1 MRRLLLF
8 AVLIFAS
15 SCVYYNTFFNAKQAF
30 QRAERNQFR
39 PKTQAAT
46 QYSWEKNRA
55 APPEEPTVAMTDKSL
70 YKEAIDRANKV
81 ILNHPKSK
89 YVDDA
94 LWLVGKARYNMGEY
108 IAAESRLNELVENF
122 PNSRFVDEANFYIGL
137 SRFWMKDYRAASES
151 FGRIVQKKKSPLK
164 DDAAFMS
171 AYIEFIRKN
180 YSIALNAFESF
191 IKEYAGSDSA
201 ATAQFFIGACRDSL
215 KQPLEALRAYR
226 KVKNMNPG
234 SDLFFDSQFAFGL
247 AAFKADSIRAGV
259 EAFQSLSRQERYFER
274 SGMIRL
280 QLARG
285 KYLEGQT
292 EQAIAEYNKIIEQ
305 FPNSAQSAEAYYQ
318 LGLIY
323 LGQNDLAKARENLTK
338 VNKEGQNQQIKKLAT
353 ARLAQL
359 TKYETYLAKLGQK
372 PVTSPESGIDSVRI
386 APADTETNVTTFV
399 DSATAPPAPADSQAP
414 TSLETDFPKTDSTG
428 NDIHVIDSLTGSMI
442 VEFPSSVS
450 DSVGADTSGQEETA
464 GIRFLLA
471 ELFYYDLER
480 PDSAINEYLTL
491 TNQYPHSSY
500 APRALLA
507 VAAIYLARED
517 SAAARG
523 ICRRIISEYPST
535 PQAEFARNLFFGEP
549 LPSVPSAG
557 SYYNLA
563 ESLYF
568 SIGDKDSALAV
579 FSFIEQT
586 FPGSEYAA
594 KSAFAR
600 AWIINQSLEADGDS
614 SAYRAFSHVAENY
627 AGTIYGRQAKILMG
641 LEKDST
647 AAAAQPEPVPANVSM
662 DTITMA
668 EVDTARQIPGLP
680 DAPPPKDTG
689 EFIYPEHLLSQKLKG
704 RVTFKIK
711 LNFVGTVID
720 YQLIGPSGNAAIDSA
735 AIRALTQTVFDISYI
750 DDLTKLNDYFRYD
763 IKFAPPKLDEFYQPY
778 QERREKGP

>member
-1 MRRLLLF
+1 MRRILLF
-8 AVLIFAS
+8 AVLIFTS

-30 QRAERNQFR
+30 QRAERNQFQ
-39 PKTQAAT
+39 PKTQAAS

-55 APPEEPTVAMTDKSL
+55 APPEEPAVAMTDKSL

-81 ILNHPKSK
+81 VLNHPKSK

-108 IAAESRLNELVENF
+108 IAAENKLTELVERF
-122 PNSRFVDEANFYIGL
+122 PNSRFVDEANFHIGL
-137 SRFWMKDYRAASES
+137 SRFWLKNYRAASES
-151 FGRIVQKKKSPLK
+151 FGRIEQKKKSPLK

-171 AYIEFIRKN
+171 AYIEFISKD
-180 YSIALNAFESF
+180 YSAALDGFERF
-191 IKEYAGSDSA
+191 VKEYAGSDSA

-234 SDLFFDSQFAFGL
+234 SDLFFDAQFAFGL
-247 AAFKADSIRAGV
+247 AAFKADSIKAGI

-274 SGMIRL
+274 SGLIRL
-280 QLARG
+280 QLAKG

-323 LGQNDLAKARENLTK
+323 LGQNDLARAKENLTK
-338 VNKEGQNQQIKKLAT
+338 VSKEGQNQQIKKLAA
-353 ARLAQL
+353 ARLGQL
-359 TKYETYLAKLGQK
+359 TKYESYLEKLGQK
-372 PVTSPESGIDSVRI
+372 PAVVPASKIETGETSL
-386 APADTETNVTTFV
+386 ADT
-399 DSATAPPAPADSQAP
+399 TAAPDTGAGQP
-414 TSLETDFPKTDSTG
+414 TPTPTEIDSTG
-428 NDIHVIDSLTGSMI
+428 HQASVIDSLSGSII
-442 VEFPSSVS
+442 VESPSAVA
-450 DSVGADTSGQEETA
+450 DSVGADSAGQEETA

-480 PDSAINEYLTL
+480 PDSALDEYLNL
-491 TNQYPHSSY
+491 ADQYPRSSY
-500 APRALLA
+500 AAKALLA
-507 VAAIYLARED
+507 AAAIYLARED

-523 ICRRIISEYPST
+523 ICSRIISEYPGT
-535 PQAEFARNLFFGEP
+535 PQAGFARNLFAGEP
-549 LPSVPSAG
+549 LSAG
-557 SYYNLA
+557 PNAESYYNLA

-568 SIGDKDSALAV
+568 ADGDKDSALAV
-579 FSFIEQT
+579 FSYIEQT

-600 AWIINQSLEADGDS
+600 AWIINQSLETDGDS
-614 SAYRAFSHVAENY
+614 SAYRAFSYVAENY
-627 AGTIYGRQAKILMG
+627 AGTVYGRQAKIMLG

-647 AAAAQPEPVPANVSM
+647 AVAAQPEQVPVDVST
-662 DTITMA
+662 DTLATA
-668 EVDTARQIPGLP
+668 EIDTVPQIPGLP
-680 DAPPPKDTG
+680 NAPPPKDTG

-711 LNFVGTVID
+711 LDFVGTVID